1 MSAHAHAARSP
12 ARRRAGSRGGI
23 NWDRFGRVALVI
35 VLFAVMASYLNP
47 VVNFIHAW
55 SDSKSTKQHLVE
67 LRQENLQ
74 LQRQAAT
81 DSSDA
86 VLVREARRLG
96 MVRPGER
103 AYVVHKHL
111 LAKPGQHAD

>member
-1 MSAHAHAARSP
+1 MSAHAHAARRP
-12 ARRRAGSRGGI
+12 ARRRGRSRGGI

-35 VLFAVMASYLNP
+35 VLFAVLVSYLNP

-55 SDSKSTKQHLVE
+55 SDSKSTKEHLVE
-67 LRQENLQ
+67 LRQENQQ
-74 LQRQAAT
+74 LQRQAAN

-103 AYVVHKHL
+103 AWAIKHL
-111 LAKPGQHAD
+111 PH

>member
-1 MSAHAHAARSP
+1 MSAHAQAARRPTRS
-12 ARRRAGSRGGI
+12 RSRNRSRGGI
-23 NWDRFGRVALVI
+23 NWERFGRVALVF
-35 VLFAVMASYLNP
+35 VLFAVLASYLNP

-74 LQRQAAT
+74 LQRQAAN

-96 MVRPGER
+96 MVRVGER
-103 AYVVHKHL
+103 AWAIKHL
-111 LAKPGQHAD
+111 PH

>member
-1 MSAHAHAARSP
+1 MGAHAHAPRRPTRRS
-12 ARRRAGSRGGI
+12 RSRGGI

-35 VLFAVMASYLNP
+35 VLFGVLFSYLNP

-74 LQRQAAT
+74 LQHQAAS

-103 AYVVHKHL
+103 AWAIKHL
-111 LAKPGQHAD
+111 PH

>member
-1 MSAHAHAARSP
+1 MK
-12 ARRRAGSRGGI
+12 I

-35 VLFAVMASYLNP
+35 VLFVILASYLNP

-55 SDSKSTKQHLVE
+55 QGSKSTKEHLAE
-67 LRQENLQ
+67 LRQENQ
-74 LQRQAAT
+74 ELQRQAAE

-96 MVRPGER
+96 MIRPGER
-103 AYVVHKHL
+103 AWAIKKLPH
-111 LAKPGQHAD
+111 

>member
-1 MSAHAHAARSP
+1 MSAHTHAARRP
-12 ARRRAGSRGGI
+12 ARRRARTGGI

-35 VLFAVMASYLNP
+35 VLFAVLVSYLNP

-55 SDSKSTKQHLVE
+55 SDSKSTKEHLVE

-74 LQRQAAT
+74 LQHQAAT

-103 AYVVHKHL
+103 AWAIKHL
-111 LAKPGQHAD
+111 PH

>member
-1 MSAHAHAARSP
+1 MSAHAQAARRP
-12 ARRRAGSRGGI
+12 ARSRGRGRSRSRGGI
-23 NWDRFGRVALVI
+23 NWERFGRVALVV
-35 VLFAVMASYLNP
+35 VLFAVLASYLNP

-74 LQRQAAT
+74 LQRQAAS

-103 AYVVHKHL
+103 AWAIKHL
-111 LAKPGQHAD
+111 PH

>member
-1 MSAHAHAARSP
+1 MSAHAHAARRP
-12 ARRRAGSRGGI
+12 VRRRSRSRGGI
-23 NWDRFGRVALVI
+23 NWERFGRVALVF
-35 VLFAVMASYLNP
+35 VLFAVLASYLNP

-67 LRQENLQ
+67 LRQENQQ
-74 LQRQAAT
+74 LQRQAAN

-96 MVRPGER
+96 MVRIGER
-103 AYVVHKHL
+103 AWAIKHL
-111 LAKPGQHAD
+111 PH